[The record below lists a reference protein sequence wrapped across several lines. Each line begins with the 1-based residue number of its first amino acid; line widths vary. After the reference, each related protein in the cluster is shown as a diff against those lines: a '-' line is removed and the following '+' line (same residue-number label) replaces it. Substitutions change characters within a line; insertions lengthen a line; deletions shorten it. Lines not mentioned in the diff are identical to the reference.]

1 MKDANSAPRRVG
13 HSRHGDR
20 AALLTVVV
28 GVSAC
33 GSTVTQE
40 AASPRTFRLD
50 WHDQDA
56 GLAYSVT
63 SIRIGE
69 RGRRVFG
76 SISNVSPTAYVVTRV
91 HHPGEVTFA
100 LLASRSPRMPRS
112 GNFRDLRTPFPATAT
127 RPRVRN
133 VLLPGEG
140 WRGTFS
146 GVGRLPRGA
155 YLRVLFGLFAPPGE
169 PGKRFAVVTTRWVR
183 LP

>member
-1 MKDANSAPRRVG
+1 MKR
-13 HSRHGDR
+13 HSKRAYSGGDEGREQR
-20 AALLTVVV
+20 AA
-28 GVSAC
+28 
-33 GSTVTQE
+33 
-40 AASPRTFRLD
+40 
-50 WHDQDA
+50 
-56 GLAYSVT
+56 T
-63 SIRIGE
+63 SR
-69 RGRRVFG
+69 
-76 SISNVSPTAYVVTRV
+76 ARV
-91 HHPGEVTFA
+91 HQPGEVTFA

-133 VLLPGEG
+133 ILLPGEG

-169 PGKRFAVVTTRWVR
+169 PGKRFAVVTTRRVR